1 MKVVIKNAVLI
12 SFLLTATFSFA
23 ETPQINEKNMQQFLK
38 NLEKTQNCMA
48 NVDQSKLK
56 ALETRSK
63 KFRAEVKSLCD
74 GGNRGTAQK
83 KAIAFRNEMIKSPTV
98 KTLKGC
104 TEELGD
110 MVSKLTVAEYTEKD
124 SNSHVCDSGL

>member
-1 MKVVIKNAVLI
+1 MKVAIKNAVLI

-23 ETPQINEKNMQQFLK
+23 ETPQIDKKNMQQFLK

-63 KFRAEVKSLCD
+63 KFREEVKSLCE

-83 KAIAFRNEMIKSPTV
+83 KAIAFRNEIIRSPTV
-98 KTLKGC
+98 KVLKGC
-104 TEELGD
+104 TKELGD